1 MVMMVMVMMM
11 KYVNVRCL
19 MTILIRLGKGRLRWQ
34 RLVEGRR
41 RRRRLLLRGKGW
53 IVIMMKRMVMM
64 VRMMKKVMM
73 MKMAMMVMM
82 MMAMMMKMRR
92 KEGIWR
98 LRRSFVIL
106 NLRNFKFFILLLII
120 ISVFQA
126 TD

>member
-1 MVMMVMVMMM
+1 MVMVMVMMM
-11 KYVNVRCL
+11 KYVNAHCL

-53 IVIMMKRMVMM
+53 IVIVMKRMVMM
-64 VRMMKKVMM
+64 G
-73 MKMAMMVMM
+73 MMV
-82 MMAMMMKMRR
+82 RR
-92 KEGIWR
+92 KEGILR

-106 NLRNFKFFILLLII
+106 NINNFKFFILLLII
-120 ISVFQA
+120 SVFQA

>member
-1 MVMMVMVMMM
+1 MVMVMVMMM
-11 KYVNVRCL
+11 MMKYVIAHCL

-53 IVIMMKRMVMM
+53 IVIVMKRM
-64 VRMMKKVMM
+64 VMM

-82 MMAMMMKMRR
+82 MMVMRR

-106 NLRNFKFFILLLII
+106 NLRNFKFFTLLLLII